1 VEDGVHG
8 RLRAGEAQH
17 PVVPAATLT
26 QAYSPGVHAQR
37 RGEDDVGM
45 GDRILTEARALRVG
59 RSPRC
64 ANLQRV
70 TRAVARPVPA
80 QPRADRKST
89 RLNSSHV
96 SISYAVFCLK
106 KIKIMPAS

>member
-1 VEDGVHG
+1 SVRDELPPGRGEHTVDRAVVRGRGQWFGGPLVVVEDGVHG

-37 RGEDDVGM
+37 RGEDDVSV

-59 RSPRC
+59 RSPPC

-70 TRAVARPVPA
+70 
-80 QPRADRKST
+80 
-89 RLNSSHV
+89 
-96 SISYAVFCLK
+96 
-106 KIKIMPAS
+106 